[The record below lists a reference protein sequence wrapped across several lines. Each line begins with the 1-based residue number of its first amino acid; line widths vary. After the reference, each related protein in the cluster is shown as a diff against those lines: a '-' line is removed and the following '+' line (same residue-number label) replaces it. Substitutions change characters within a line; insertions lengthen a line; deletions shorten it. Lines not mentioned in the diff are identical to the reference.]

1 MRSIKVEKEI
11 TIDSVRDKI
20 NLAGWAILG
29 IASTESVPTDHSFEN
44 IVLLLDEADQELEA
58 LTKKGGVQ

>member
-1 MRSIKVEKEI
+1 MRAIKVEKEI

-29 IASTESVPTDHSFEN
+29 IASTEGVPTDNSYEN
-44 IVLLLDEADQELEA
+44 IVLLLHDADRDLEA
-58 LTKKGGVQ
+58 LTKGGV

>member
-1 MRSIKVEKEI
+1 MRSITVKKEI

-29 IASTESVPTDHSFEN
+29 IASTEAVPTDYSFEN
-44 IVLLLDEADQELEA
+44 IVLLLDEANRDLEA
-58 LTKKGGVQ
+58 LTK